1 MAIGAGDRSG
11 REHIESSAPVTSAHQ
26 GSSSRIASEAIARLD
41 LSLFHLGDATASGDI
56 SHRPG
61 TATKA
66 FRMVELAAPSRSVP
80 AHELPGPVFAPEDEG
95 KLVSVCSFDERRH
108 KALGSGEGDYA
119 DMVDATRRMQAAA
132 AAQNLLATLFAP
144 HGIISSPFSHRVG
157 SW

>member
-66 FRMVELAAPSRSVP
+66 FGMVELAAPRPLS
-80 AHELPGPVFAPEDEG
+80 ELGVDNDHVLYVRYRLPPEEGVSFGCCFAW
-95 KLVSVCSFDERRH
+95 C
-108 KALGSGEGDYA
+108 
-119 DMVDATRRMQAAA
+119 
-132 AAQNLLATLFAP
+132 
-144 HGIISSPFSHRVG
+144 
-157 SW
+157 